1 MNGKYR
7 ITSDLFTIPDGDG
20 RFLLYAPKAGFLC
33 RANNDVINLLATIDK
48 TDPGSLNG
56 KQIKVLDH
64 LIENGIL
71 NGSAESEI
79 RNLISTE
86 FAPTRVTLFP
96 TNQCNLR
103 CIYCY
108 ASAGEQN
115 PLTMKWHYAVSAV
128 NTIIENAL
136 KSGAGSI
143 SIGFHGGG
151 EPLLPWTFIKRIT
164 GYAETESRK
173 NNLKLAVYSAT
184 NGLLSEKQLEWIT
197 EHFCDLN
204 ISFDGLPHIQDH
216 HRPLPDGKG
225 SFKFIDRTFKYLDK
239 KKFNYGIRSTFTE
252 HNIDLMEDSYD
263 FIINNYNPRTIHFEP
278 VFQCGRCRTDKKFEV
293 NLEKFAKYFQ
303 KIDEKNSNRKVR
315 FTYSG
320 CRIETLTDSFC
331 GVTRDGFSIT
341 PDGYIT
347 ACFETTSVEDP
358 KSKFFFYGKIRENG
372 QIEIYEDIRNYLHSL
387 TVTNLSYC
395 KDCFA
400 KWHCAG
406 DCIAKLG
413 HDDHTGERGHER
425 CLLNRQMVKDKL
437 ISILDAHGK

>member
-1 MNGKYR
+1 
-7 ITSDLFTIPDGDG
+7 
-20 RFLLYAPKAGFLC
+20 
-33 RANNDVINLLATIDK
+33 
-48 TDPGSLNG
+48 
-56 KQIKVLDH
+56 
-64 LIENGIL
+64 
-71 NGSAESEI
+71 
-79 RNLISTE
+79 
-86 FAPTRVTLFP
+86 
-96 TNQCNLR
+96 
-103 CIYCY
+103 
-108 ASAGEQN
+108 
-115 PLTMKWHYAVSAV
+115 MKWHYAVSAV

-320 CRIETLTDSFC
+320 CGLKHLLT
-331 GVTRDGFSIT
+331 
-341 PDGYIT
+341 
-347 ACFETTSVEDP
+347 
-358 KSKFFFYGKIRENG
+358 
-372 QIEIYEDIRNYLHSL
+372 HSA
-387 TVTNLSYC
+387 V
-395 KDCFA
+395 
-400 KWHCAG
+400 
-406 DCIAKLG
+406 
-413 HDDHTGERGHER
+413 
-425 CLLNRQMVKDKL
+425 
-437 ISILDAHGK
+437 